1 MSHSIGSAPSSLGS
15 NGSKRFSRR
24 YRTINTKSTV
34 DENLFGQPQRL
45 TQAQQMR
52 DNKSSSSTDVRQAA
66 AFTSPERANTIR
78 KPQYIKHITKDLIRE
93 ILVPEDQGQKSLVI
107 DGETYGR
114 LLKACNFKS
123 KEQIEEE
130 KQRSNQDQ
138 DRLIV
143 RPDKD
148 RTCQEDDNYEDFFQ
162 FLRMRSTRGRRQSSG
177 SIMKEKE
184 TSSWMRL
191 TSWPRRMLSI
201 Y

>member
-52 DNKSSSSTDVRQAA
+52 DNKSSSSVDVRQAA
-66 AFTSPERANTIR
+66 ANSEPTNINR

-114 LLKACNFKS
+114 LLKACNYKS
-123 KEQIEEE
+123 KEQIEQE
-130 KQRSNQDQ
+130 KHRSNQDQ

-143 RPDKD
+143 RTPGITGFASFIGFSK
-148 RTCQEDDNYEDFFQ
+148 REFIFFRMKFTKEKRQ
-162 FLRMRSTRGRRQSSG
+162 FKSL
-177 SIMKEKE
+177 IMKGKK
-184 TSSWMRL
+184 TNNWMR
-191 TSWPRRMLSI
+191 
-201 Y
+201 